1 MSLTSRAV
9 AALAIGSVGL
19 ALTACGADSSSDT
32 TASGSSASAAT
43 EIRLGYF
50 PNVTH
55 AVPIV
60 GDKEGTF
67 AKALGS
73 TKLKVSTF
81 NAGPAVG
88 PRQRRRQIDHARPF
102 ARMPIAATGR
112 PFRVRALEPQT
123 LQLDVDHIARHLP
136 PGMASQQIK
145 VDVGLAENSRQ
156 RDTRIFGI
164 QGDRSTCLGK
174 LS

>member
-19 ALTACGADSSSDT
+19 ALTACGTDSSSDT

-60 GDKEGTF
+60 
-67 AKALGS
+67 
-73 TKLKVSTF
+73 
-81 NAGPAVG
+81 
-88 PRQRRRQIDHARPF
+88 PR
-102 ARMPIAATGR
+102 
-112 PFRVRALEPQT
+112 
-123 LQLDVDHIARHLP
+123 
-136 PGMASQQIK
+136 S
-145 VDVGLAENSRQ
+145 SR
-156 RDTRIFGI
+156 
-164 QGDRSTCLGK
+164 
-174 LS
+174 